1 MGWHVLVITP
11 RKREAA
17 MKFFEDN
24 SCPSFKCR
32 RIDDLRFFLEKIAEA
47 MKAVSY
53 IMEDDTMLQ
62 ISGVPPEKVFVL
74 NLSFLPDTFFST
86 KNCPF
91 LDIGQQQIMGQV
103 GTDQATWSLIRASF
117 RTKRILAECFRQM
130 TGGAMSLVAY
140 HGPFTDKMKISDPTS
155 HDNVNHFWKMLSMV
169 IPGSVS
175 QPPFAAGNATN
186 VSKGMPHA
194 CTLLHTH
201 VNLSMV
207 RQEPHFDYQHT
218 ELVINDVDMCLPWG
232 LDMSLGSGGFSINVW
247 DGESFDWN
255 FDLDRKGKAAENQ
268 HAMLLRIPFK
278 YIFLM
283 RGDTVHSGAMDNHL
297 TNGALR
303 LHMYLSPGSTPEKNS
318 VAIRKQAGNA
328 INTKA
333 YGKNRIPPSL
343 VSFLLDSYG
352 KGW

>member
-1 MGWHVLVITP
+1 
-11 RKREAA
+11 
-17 MKFFEDN
+17 
-24 SCPSFKCR
+24 
-32 RIDDLRFFLEKIAEA
+32 
-47 MKAVSY
+47 
-53 IMEDDTMLQ
+53 MLQ
-62 ISGVPPEKVFVL
+62 A
-74 NLSFLPDTFFST
+74 D
-86 KNCPF
+86 
-91 LDIGQQQIMGQV
+91 D
-103 GTDQATWSLIRASF
+103 R
-117 RTKRILAECFRQM
+117 R
-130 TGGAMSLVAY
+130 AMSLVAY
-140 HGPFTDKMKISDPTS
+140 GPFTDKMKISDPTS

-169 IPGSVS
+169 IPGSVT
-175 QPPFAAGNATN
+175 QPPFVAGNATN
-186 VSKGMPHA
+186 VSKVMPNT
-194 CTLLHTH
+194 CTLLHTN
-201 VNLSMV
+201 VDLSTV
-207 RQEPHFDYQHT
+207 CQEPHFDYQHT

-283 RGDTVHSGAMDNHL
+283 RGDTVHAGAMDNHL

-318 VAIRKQAGNA
+318 VAIRKRAGNA